1 MIHPGT
7 IPSTLRRRE
16 LVYLGGAGLF
26 AATIVMAGAASPTHT
41 RAALTVAAIWLVVG
55 LGLALPEAL
64 LFVLLPWL
72 VVLGSARRIASL
84 AFPAGHAD
92 PFLLIAPTAVAVLFL
107 ASVARHGLTV
117 RTTLAKAALV
127 LALLALL
134 ETVNPAQGGVATG
147 AAGLLFLLVPI
158 AGFWIG
164 RVFCDDRVFAR
175 VLALV
180 AVAGVF
186 EALYGLGQTFLGFPS
201 WDAAWIRDNG
211 YASLSVNGVTRAFGS
226 FASASEYAAFLAIGL
241 VVAVA
246 FGARLGRVWVALPL
260 AGLFAVA
267 LLYASVRGVMFLVPV
282 ALVLMLAART
292 RRPLAFSLAL
302 AGAAILIV
310 PTLVGRLAPENGTGS
325 GALIKH
331 QVAGLQ
337 HPLSGSSS
345 TLSLHA
351 ALVWDGLKTAVH
363 DPLGMGTG
371 AVTLA
376 GQKFGGEALNT
387 EADVSNAA
395 VALGAAGVI
404 AYVVLLG
411 AGMRAAYS
419 LAAHRRDALSLI
431 ALGLLVVTFMQ
442 WLNGGQYAVALL
454 VWLTLG
460 WIDRA
465 RETDRS
471 VEA

>member
-1 MIHPGT
+1 MIGPQT
-7 IPSTLRRRE
+7 IPSPGRQRE
-16 LVYLGGAGLF
+16 LIYLGASLLF
-26 AATIVMAGAASPTHT
+26 AATVVLAGAASPTHT
-41 RAALTVAAIWLVVG
+41 RAALTVAAIWLVAG
-55 LGLALPEAL
+55 LGLAVPDAL
-64 LFVLLPWL
+64 LFVLVPWL

-92 PFLLIAPTAVAVLFL
+92 PLLLIAPTAVAVLFL
-107 ASVARHGLTV
+107 AAVARNGLTV

-127 LALLALL
+127 LALLAVL

-164 RVFCDDRVFAR
+164 RAFCDDRTFAR
-175 VLALV
+175 ILALV

-186 EALYGLGQTFLGFPS
+186 EALYGLGQTFLAFPS
-201 WDAAWIRDNG
+201 WDEAWIRDNG
-211 YASLSVNGVTRAFGS
+211 YAALSVGGVTRAFGS
-226 FASASEYAAFLAIGL
+226 FPSASEYAAFLAIGL

-260 AGLFAVA
+260 AGLFAFA
-267 LLYASVRGVMFLVPV
+267 LVYESARGVMFLVPV

-292 RRPLAFSLAL
+292 RRPLALSLA
-302 AGAAILIV
+302 AAAAAILIV
-310 PTLVGRLAPENGTGS
+310 PTVVGRLAPANGAGS

-351 ALVWDGLKTAVH
+351 TLVWDGLQTAVN
-363 DPLGMGTG
+363 DPLGLGTG

-376 GQKFGGEALNT
+376 GSKFGGEALNT

-395 VALGAAGVI
+395 VALGAAGVL

-419 LAAHRRDALSLI
+419 LAARRRDALSLI

-460 WIDRA
+460 WVDRA
-465 RETDRS
+465 RETERS
-471 VEA
+471 ADA